1 MPMRGKQPSGLL
13 TQQKMLRSAVALFLE
28 KGYERTTTA
37 EIARAAGMT
46 PSAFFRAYPSKET
59 LLLELVQRMFAG
71 QFALA
76 GRFAGTDDPV
86 MLYAVET
93 ALQIQIAELSEP
105 LRDLYVTG
113 YSLPSTTRYI
123 YRSTAARLQPIFG
136 VYWPEAE
143 PKDFYELDIA
153 SASVMRGFMAVPCDV
168 YFTMERKLRRFLDC
182 TLRLYRVPPEKSAAI
197 ADTIAKMDLREAAEG
212 IIRETVRRAEDG
224 TLTQPVHLP

>member
-28 KGYERTTTA
+28 RGYERTTTA

-46 PSAFFRAYPSKET
+46 SSAFFRAYPSKEA

-93 ALQIQIAELSEP
+93 ALQMQIAELSEP

-123 YRSTAARLQPIFG
+123 YRSTAARLQSIFG